1 MEFLDVCYHG
11 LLAAIVNAKIFQFGQ
26 RSIVKKSQLV
36 TDLKTLH
43 KVLSDETRTVD
54 NILSMTKETLLVTT
68 SPAET
73 EFEET
78 APNTNLPI
86 ADFTTAQ
93 ARLHLYSY
101 MEELGD
107 RVLYTDTGKH
117 PFVWKIY

>member
-1 MEFLDVCYHG
+1 MPKF
-11 LLAAIVNAKIFQFGQ
+11 FQFGQ
-26 RSIVKKSQLV
+26 RSNVKKSQLV
-36 TDLKTLH
+36 TDMKTLY

-101 MEELGD
+101 MEQLGD

-117 PFVWKIY
+117 PVCLKNV